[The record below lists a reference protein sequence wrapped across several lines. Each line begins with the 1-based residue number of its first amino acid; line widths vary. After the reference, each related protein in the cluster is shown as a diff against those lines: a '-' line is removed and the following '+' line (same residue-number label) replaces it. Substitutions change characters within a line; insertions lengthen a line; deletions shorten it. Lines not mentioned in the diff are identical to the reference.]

1 MNQETDNYIKKDSQ
15 DTQYL
20 ESSRE
25 EFNKELLEL
34 LKKIDIDQKDP
45 LLINQL
51 FVEIT
56 KKVNDICEVYY
67 EYEEYEKILSYYNA
81 VYEKYLVA
89 LDSLEDSEDQYG
101 YYLPIIRESF
111 EYWKTRID
119 WLKKEHTRK
128 TINNGNLFL
137 IEGKF
142 ESALYNFD
150 HALKYDRNNQELLN
164 KKGIS
169 LFFLEK
175 YNEALKCFED
185 ASRLSENRIHILYN
199 IALTNEQLKNISKAI
214 EFYNKI
220 LEVDENHP
228 YAMTSL
234 GILYYEE
241 ENYKL
246 AKEYI
251 QKAYQIQKND
261 WRIPLALGC
270 ILSEGFAEY
279 NSAKKYFETAI
290 ILNPNSSLIKLN
302 LANVLLL
309 LGEYNKSL
317 EILKNVSIGME
328 NVEDRSRAIILR
340 ILQICANYLLKK
352 EISNDLIEELV
363 KYCNLKDLN
372 LVSWNFKN
380 LKNYV
385 LKINMESKTKEIL
398 CSILSIPELD
408 ENSKKIYLD
417 RILADS
423 ESILLQKDNETNVN
437 QVKETLFVDP
447 EQIEISQDIEPN
459 IIEKS
464 SYNWRLYVKAS
475 EHILSL
481 IESVEYILDPNYS
494 KNIQRA
500 FSKGNGF
507 AIEGTG
513 RFDSNVEI
521 KIMMK
526 DSSIVKKYTKLKFT

>member
-309 LGEYNKSL
+309 LGEYSKGL

-494 KNIQRA
+494 KNIQRT

-513 RFDSNVEI
+513 RFGSNVEI

>member
-1 MNQETDNYIKKDSQ
+1 MNQETDDYIKKGSQ
-15 DTQYL
+15 DTQSL
-20 ESSRE
+20 ESGRE

-56 KKVNDICEVYY
+56 KKVNEICEVYY

-89 LDSLEDSEDQYG
+89 LDSLEDSETQYG

>member
-1 MNQETDNYIKKDSQ
+1 MNQETDNYIKKGSQ
-15 DTQYL
+15 DTQSL
-20 ESSRE
+20 ESERE

-45 LLINQL
+45 LVINQL

-56 KKVNDICEVYY
+56 KKVNEICEVYY

-89 LDSLEDSEDQYG
+89 LDSLEDSEAQYG

-111 EYWKTRID
+111 EYWKTRIH

-175 YNEALKCFED
+175 YNESLKCFED

-220 LEVDENHP
+220 LEVDENNP

-251 QKAYQIQKND
+251 QRAYQIQKND

-290 ILNPNSSLIKLN
+290 MLNPNSSLIKLN

-309 LGEYNKSL
+309 LGEYNKSV

-340 ILQICANYLLKK
+340 ILQICTNYLLKK

-385 LKINMESKTKEIL
+385 LKINMESKTKDIL
-398 CSILSIPELD
+398 CSILSISELD

-423 ESILLQKDNETNVN
+423 ESILLQKNNVTNVD
-437 QVKETLFVDP
+437 QVKEILFIDP
-447 EQIEISQDIEPN
+447 EQIEISQDTEPN
-459 IIEKS
+459 IIEKG
-464 SYNWRLYVKAS
+464 SYNWRLYVKAP

-481 IESVEYILDPNYS
+481 FESVEYILDPNYS
-494 KNIQRA
+494 KNIQSA
-500 FSKGNGF
+500 FSKDNGF

-513 RFDSNVEI
+513 RFNSNVEI

-526 DSSIVKKYTKLKFT
+526 DKSIIKKYIKLKFS

>member
-15 DTQYL
+15 DTQSL

-25 EFNKELLEL
+25 EFNKELLDL

-45 LLINQL
+45 LLINQI

-56 KKVNDICEVYY
+56 KKVNEICEVYY

-81 VYEKYLVA
+81 IYEKYLVA
-89 LDSLEDSEDQYG
+89 LDSLENSEDQYG

-185 ASRLSENRIHILYN
+185 ASRLSENSIHILYN
-199 IALTNEQLKNISKAI
+199 IALTNVQLKNISKAI

-228 YAMTSL
+228 YAMTAL

-246 AKEYI
+246 AREYI

-290 ILNPNSSLIKLN
+290 ILNPNSSLIQLN

-317 EILKNVSIGME
+317 DILKNVSIGME

-372 LVSWNFKN
+372 LVSWDFKN

-417 RILADS
+417 RILADLK
-423 ESILLQKDNETNVN
+423 SILLKDNETNVN
-437 QVKETLFVDP
+437 QIKETLFVDP

-464 SYNWRLYVKAS
+464 SYNWRLYVKTS

-526 DSSIVKKYTKLKFT
+526 DKSIVKKYRKLRFS

>member
-1 MNQETDNYIKKDSQ
+1 MNQETDNYIKKVSQ
-15 DTQYL
+15 DTQSL

-408 ENSKKIYLD
+408 ENSKKTYLD

-500 FSKGNGF
+500 FSTGNGF

>member
-15 DTQYL
+15 DTQSL